1 MFRCLLPLGQ
11 AWRRVWGSNGTTQ
24 RAQTHGGCTLCT
36 APAVMSPGWRRIW
49 GTRVA
54 PGLLCPSALA
64 FMDGGIIGG
73 KCSKIT
79 QKCVFFFCLPHS
91 QSCCWEQSGSARPGG
106 SKAFPHLFAFSFKQQ
121 LKSSNLPDYKFPNS
135 PDPEHSFYSD
145 AGSRV
150 GEKVTTGSINIIW
163 GDGAARGRGRRQSA
177 H

>member
-1 MFRCLLPLGQ
+1 MSAAIG
-11 AWRRVWGSNGTTQ
+11 AG
-24 RAQTHGGCTLCT
+24 RAQSLGIKWDNAKGTDTRWLHFVHSTSCVL
-36 APAVMSPGWRRIW
+36 SPGWRRIW
-49 GTRVA
+49 GTQVA

-79 QKCVFFFCLPHS
+79 QKCLFFSCLSHS

-163 GDGAARGRGRRQSA
+163 GDGAARGCGRRQSA